1 MIDALNAGIALLILG
16 LAIWTIVARDTF
28 AAIVGYVAYGLLLTL
43 AWVAL
48 RGVDVA
54 LTEAAIGGGLT
65 GVLLI
70 RAAAKLRRTE
80 AASNAERPGLP
91 TRLAAAIVA
100 GGVAGALAIV
110 VLAPPG
116 PAPTLVPEVAANIAA
131 TGVGNPITA
140 VLLAFRAI
148 DTLLEAIVLLFAL
161 IGVWSLAPDRVWGGR
176 PGPRYRADP
185 DGILAYLARLLPPIG
200 IIVGVYIF
208 WIGADLPGG
217 KFQGATILAAM
228 WLLAMMAGLADAPP
242 VSRTWLRARAGG
254 RPGRFHRG
262 RRRRRVDRR
271 RVPRVS
277 GRPREAADQGHR
289 VGAAALARA
298 DARPDH
304 GRRAGAAGRPMNAVA
319 LFGLCAAALVGVGV
333 YGFIVNPQPLRKI
346 LAFNVVGSGVFLLF
360 GAIARRGGALGWGGD
375 PVPQA
380 LLITGIVVA
389 FSATALAVTLLLR
402 LADEADSVTLASD
415 APAPAGPDAARDA

>member
-1 MIDALNAGIALLILG
+1 M
-16 LAIWTIVARDTF
+16 
-28 AAIVGYVAYGLLLTL
+28 
-43 AWVAL
+43 
-48 RGVDVA
+48 
-54 LTEAAIGGGLT
+54 
-65 GVLLI
+65 
-70 RAAAKLRRTE
+70 
-80 AASNAERPGLP
+80 
-91 TRLAAAIVA
+91 A
-100 GGVAGALAIV
+100 GGVAAALAIV
-110 VLAPPG
+110 VLAPAG
-116 PAPTLVPEVAANIAA
+116 PAPTLAPEVAANIAA

-200 IIVGVYIF
+200 IIVGIYIF

-242 VSRTWLRARAGG
+242 VSRTLAARRAGG
-254 RPGRFHRG
+254 RTGRVHR
-262 RRRRRVDRR
+262 DRR
-271 RVPRVS
+271 RGRVRPPGAFLALS
-277 GRPREAADQGHR
+277 RRPREAADHGDR

-304 GRRAGAAGRPMNAVA
+304 GRRAGAAGRPMNAA
-319 LFGLCAAALVGVGV
+319 TLFGLCAAALVGVGV

-415 APAPAGPDAARDA
+415 APAPAEPDAARDA